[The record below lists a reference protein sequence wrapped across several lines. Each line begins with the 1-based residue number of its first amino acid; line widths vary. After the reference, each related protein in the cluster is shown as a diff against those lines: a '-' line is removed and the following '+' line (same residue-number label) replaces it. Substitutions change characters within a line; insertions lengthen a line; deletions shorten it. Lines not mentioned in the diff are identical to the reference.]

1 MNRKMKGLKL
11 TRSSIL
17 SSVYLPSVRPY
28 IMVRGETSV
37 HFARTALV
45 AFAKMVGML
54 QLVLYTKVKERKI
67 EIAHKF
73 WRQKHT

>member
-1 MNRKMKGLKL
+1 MKGLKL

-17 SSVYLPSVRPY
+17 TSFPLVYLPSVRPY
-28 IMVRGETSV
+28 IVIRGDTSF

-45 AFAKMVGML
+45 AFAKMVGMF